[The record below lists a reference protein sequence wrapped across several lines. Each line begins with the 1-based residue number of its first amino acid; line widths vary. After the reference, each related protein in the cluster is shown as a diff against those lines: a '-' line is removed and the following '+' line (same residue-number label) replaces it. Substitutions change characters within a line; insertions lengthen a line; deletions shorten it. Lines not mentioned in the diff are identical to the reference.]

1 MMPQKDTE
9 RIERIAAT
17 AAREAVR
24 VSGEHVAPH
33 DCPHEA
39 KLETIEAMLDE
50 HSDRIERINEILAD
64 GRVEFANLRKDI
76 ERLTES
82 INSLRSI
89 FAWVGGAVGLGLL
102 GTTGSALIWVIG
114 KMGGSHP

>member
-17 AAREAVR
+17 TARHIVR
-24 VSGEHVAPH
+24 ASGEHAAPH
-33 DCPHEA
+33 DCPHNA
-39 KLETIEAMLDE
+39 KLETIEAMLDD
-50 HSDRIERINEILAD
+50 HSARIERINETLAD

-82 INSLRSI
+82 INGLRSI

-102 GTTGSALIWVIG
+102 GTTGSALIWVVG
-114 KMGGSHP
+114 KMGGGHS